1 MGNEKE
7 GFILSSGTVLSIASN
22 QSRSSSESSSVLS
35 MFMIKAVAIASIGGV
50 LFGYDLGVICGALPQ
65 LTKEFNLSD
74 KQQEMVVSF
83 LFIGCGFGAFVGG
96 DFCDRFGRKRTIIIT
111 DLVFCL
117 GGLVLMLAQNI
128 GTVLLGRIVLGTA
141 VSVSGIADVSYLTE
155 IAPSSHRGALVSCNE
170 ACISLGF
177 LVAYIAGYVLSLWFP
192 TGGWRKMFGI
202 AGTVALLQLFGIILM
217 PESPQWL
224 LQQGKIRG

>member
-155 IAPSSHRGALVSCNE
+155 IAPSSHRGALVSCN
-170 ACISLGF
+170 
-177 LVAYIAGYVLSLWFP
+177 
-192 TGGWRKMFGI
+192 
-202 AGTVALLQLFGIILM
+202 
-217 PESPQWL
+217 
-224 LQQGKIRG
+224 